1 MKNNLDEDIE
11 ILKHIIEFY
20 KNLDAMYGDETCDE
34 IKAIENVLS
43 ELETYKK
50 IAERLAK
57 FACRI
62 ANYDSSELEQKV
74 KETID
79 WARKEVE
86 KDDN

>member
-1 MKNNLDEDIE
+1 MKNNLDEDIDNVKFL
-11 ILKHIIEFY
+11 IRDLK
-20 KNLDAMYGDETCDE
+20 AMSYNQTF
-34 IKAIENVLS
+34 INSTSNVLL

-50 IAERLAK
+50 IAERIARVT
-57 FACRI
+57 CRI

-86 KDDN
+86 K